1 MRKIVLIATALLTA
15 SGLVLAWFA
24 PVELDLA
31 WRRWFSLFRIWV
43 GVFFLVAFTMYAWDH
58 ISANRHWLRIAAL
71 VTATGVIQTA
81 AALLIIL
88 TGVVLLLYGNVPWSA
103 LRNLHHWLTYAL
115 VFSIALHFFSR
126 KS

>member
-1 MRKIVLIATALLTA
+1 MRRIVLIVIALLTA

-24 PVELDLA
+24 PLEQDAALRKWV
-31 WRRWFSLFRIWV
+31 SLFHIWV

-71 VTATGVIQTA
+71 VTATGVIQTT

-88 TGVVLLLYGNVPWSA
+88 TGVVLLLYGNVAWSA
-103 LRNLHHWLTYAL
+103 LRIVHHWLTYPLAL
-115 VFSIALHFFSR
+115 SIALHFWSR